1 MQGRE
6 NSGIKDA
13 TSLQDMGK
21 VGCMEEPLENNLGDT
36 NFSHSATR
44 NKKSQTVQTFLKG
57 AKLRCLSGIMYKRYG
72 KQEVHSLS
80 PLHIQLSR
88 SIIHDSSGW
97 NACPH
102 GQHFKG

>member
-44 NKKSQTVQTFLKG
+44 NKKITNSPNLFE
-57 AKLRCLSGIMYKRYG
+57 RG
-72 KQEVHSLS
+72 KTQMFIWYYV
-80 PLHIQLSR
+80 
-88 SIIHDSSGW
+88 
-97 NACPH
+97 
-102 GQHFKG
+102 